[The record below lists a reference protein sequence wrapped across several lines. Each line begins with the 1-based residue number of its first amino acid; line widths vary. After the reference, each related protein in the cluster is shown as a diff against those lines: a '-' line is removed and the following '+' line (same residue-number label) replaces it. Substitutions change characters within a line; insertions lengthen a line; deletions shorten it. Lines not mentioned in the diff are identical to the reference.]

1 MFYVQV
7 IWLESAEDV
16 NKRASTSN
24 AVLQVQTVQD
34 SSVAGPSATRRT
46 QGPSRIQEE
55 TSSSDD
61 ETPLRLP
68 FKKRFK

>member
-7 IWLESAEDV
+7 TWLDSAEDV

-34 SSVAGPSATRRT
+34 SSATRRT

-61 ETPLRLP
+61 INSLEAP
-68 FKKRFK
+68 FQKAF